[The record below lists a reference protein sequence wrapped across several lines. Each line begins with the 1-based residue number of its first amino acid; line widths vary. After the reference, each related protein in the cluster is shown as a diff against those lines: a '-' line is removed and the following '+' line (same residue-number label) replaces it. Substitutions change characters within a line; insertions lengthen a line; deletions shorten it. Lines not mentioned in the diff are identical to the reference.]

1 MRVLLPRNNGLAACQ
16 PTLHFASPAAGARCL
31 VREILLVCVERPLPR
46 TGFPIVCL
54 LQVLRDR
61 ERGAFDGRHPSR
73 ALLSRVARELDGGE
87 DRIGDEELMDSQLKA
102 VAEQLGFRASIKDGL
117 AENRLAQR
125 GA

>member
-1 MRVLLPRNNGLAACQ
+1 M
-16 PTLHFASPAAGARCL
+16 
-31 VREILLVCVERPLPR
+31 
-46 TGFPIVCL
+46 GFPIVCL

-61 ERGAFDGRHPSR
+61 ERGALNGHHPSR
-73 ALLSRVARELDGGE
+73 ELLSRVARELDGGE
-87 DRIGDEELMDSQLKA
+87 DRVGDEELMDSQLKA